1 MPATQEVSSS
11 EESQANVGNNNLE
24 LPPDGG
30 YGWVCVLSCFLVNC
44 FTWGITAV
52 CKAFHGCTAFVTSS
66 QSYGVYLSHYLDVQT
81 FPEATPRDFAFI
93 GGFNFSAAMVVSPL
107 VTTLARQYG
116 KHLTMAL
123 GVVFQATGFATAS
136 VSRHIWQLYLSQG
149 VLVGLGTG
157 FLYIPSTAILSQWF
171 SQRRSLANGI
181 SAAGS
186 GVGGAVFAWATGS
199 MIERFS
205 LAWSLRITCF
215 IGFVAN
221 SIATILIR
229 DRNKHIQPGQL
240 AFDTRLLARL
250 DVCLLLSWAFVSM
263 LGYIVLLFSLGDFA
277 IAIGLSR
284 SQSTT
289 IIGVL
294 NIGTAVGRPIIG
306 IWSDKFRRVD
316 VAAML
321 TVLSGVSC
329 FAFWLPA
336 MAYGLTIFFALLIGA
351 ILGVFWMVGFLPQRI
366 GVLLLT

>member
-1 MPATQEVSSS
+1 
-11 EESQANVGNNNLE
+11 
-24 LPPDGG
+24 
-30 YGWVCVLSCFLVNC
+30 
-44 FTWGITAV
+44 
-52 CKAFHGCTAFVTSS
+52 
-66 QSYGVYLSHYLDVQT
+66 
-81 FPEATPRDFAFI
+81 
-93 GGFNFSAAMVVSPL
+93 
-107 VTTLARQYG
+107 
-116 KHLTMAL
+116 
-123 GVVFQATGFATAS
+123 
-136 VSRHIWQLYLSQG
+136 
-149 VLVGLGTG
+149 
-157 FLYIPSTAILSQWF
+157 
-171 SQRRSLANGI
+171 
-181 SAAGS
+181 
-186 GVGGAVFAWATGS
+186 